1 MNFGKL
7 FGIMLLALVAL
18 TGTAMAAS
26 DYAITKLEVNGE
38 APMGSLNVVPGDKI
52 SIHVNV
58 KGLSATERD
67 VRVQAWLGGYE
78 YSLIQADTGMFK
90 VAKNVTY
97 QKYLTLELPNDLNT
111 SDNGYT
117 LHVKIY
123 DANDVVEKTYSL
135 FIEEPRHNLQIQDVV
150 LVPGTTLNAGEV
162 MYAKVRVENMGYK
175 LEEDIAVEV
184 SIPKLGASAKT
195 YIDELNSRNMD
206 ENSQSSNTLFVRLPE
221 DAATGDYEVNVKLT
235 YDRGHTTV
243 QETRMVHVNAVVTEE
258 KASASSL
265 VSFEAVKSELTVGK
279 EQVFQVLVANM
290 DNATSVYAVE
300 AVGAGAWADV
310 AVNPGVV
317 SVSKN
322 STGEFLVKVTPK
334 EEGSHQFTL
343 RVMQGDAVVQEKNMT
358 VSVAKESKLNGISPV
373 WLVAGIVLVV
383 IVIFV
388 IVSQLQGEKVSKED
402 VEAGQ
407 YYQSA

>member
-1 MNFGKL
+1 
-7 FGIMLLALVAL
+7 
-18 TGTAMAAS
+18 MAVS

-38 APMGSLNVVPGDKI
+38 APMGSLHVTPGEKI

-58 KGLSATERD
+58 KGLSATEKD

-78 YSLIQADTGMFK
+78 YSYIEADTGMFK

-111 SDNGYT
+111 SSNGYT

-123 DANDVVEKTYSL
+123 GANDVVEKTYSL

-206 ENSQSSNTLFVRLPE
+206 ENSQSSNTLYVRLPE

-258 KASASSL
+258 SASSNSL

-300 AVGAGAWADV
+300 VVGAGAWADV
-310 AVNPGVV
+310 SVDPAMV
-317 SVSKN
+317 SV
-322 STGEFLVKVTPK
+322 
-334 EEGSHQFTL
+334 
-343 RVMQGDAVVQEKNMT
+343 
-358 VSVAKESKLNGISPV
+358 
-373 WLVAGIVLVV
+373 
-383 IVIFV
+383 
-388 IVSQLQGEKVSKED
+388 
-402 VEAGQ
+402 
-407 YYQSA
+407 